1 MKTKK
6 ALKTVARNQQW
17 IFIILVAILFT
28 ILLIQGAQAQTIQ
41 MANPENIGQRDIVVY
56 SPNVT
61 SGQVELYGTYNTT
74 SLITTDGNRS
84 YIFTMKPQNSNP
96 LDDPAAFLSTTLN
109 FVITNVVPLT
119 ILVFLAALWLGR
131 R

>member
-6 ALKTVARNQQW
+6 ALRQLRINQ
-17 IFIILVAILFT
+17 IMIILIIFALT
-28 ILLIQGAQAQTIQ
+28 ILVLIQGAQAQTIQ

-61 SGQVELYGTYNTT
+61 SGQIELYGTYNTT